1 MRALHRIFRLCDLD
15 NDGYLSGNEINY
27 LQLKAFGAPL
37 DKSNLIDI
45 KELIDY
51 NCVDGLCH
59 DCITESCFV
68 YLNKFFIQRGCIE
81 TTWTILRSSGYAD
94 DLSLRSDLVQP
105 QFTLQFGCSVELSS
119 VGIQFVTSLF
129 HKHDKDH
136 DGALSPQEL
145 VDLFDVCPHSNP
157 WGMDVLHS
165 VTTNSKGWI
174 DLAGFLCQWN
184 MTAYL
189 ELHALWNI
197 SPTLTTSNPTN
208 IQFVQRTR
216 HRFNLRHSLSLQ
228 LLTSSN
234 GTGEG

>member
-1 MRALHRIFRLCDLD
+1 M
-15 NDGYLSGNEINY
+15 
-27 LQLKAFGAPL
+27 
-37 DKSNLIDI
+37 
-45 KELIDY
+45 
-51 NCVDGLCH
+51 
-59 DCITESCFV
+59 
-68 YLNKFFIQRGCIE
+68 
-81 TTWTILRSSGYAD
+81 
-94 DLSLRSDLVQP
+94 
-105 QFTLQFGCSVELSS
+105 
-119 VGIQFVTSLF
+119 GIQFVTSLF

-208 IQFVQRTR
+208 IHFSKLHIIVLIYVILLLYSCSQVLAEQEKIGHGNVLSQRGGVSQYIREAYGHEERKEHPRVAGKLEETVSILWS
-216 HRFNLRHSLSLQ
+216 FLFLFI
-228 LLTSSN
+228 
-234 GTGEG
+234 